1 MIFFVIFFVVVLLAR
16 VAAGY
21 FGGAVPFLAAL
32 QTPLTWLTVGA
43 GIFALGFIIAAL
55 VREAKGGKKNE

>member
-1 MIFFVIFFVVVLLAR
+1 MIFFVIFFAVMLLAR

-21 FGGAVPFLAAL
+21 FGGEVPFLAAL

-43 GIFALGFIIAAL
+43 GIFALGFIVANI
-55 VREAKGGKKNE
+55 VKVIKK